1 MTAYIIRRLLLVVPV
16 MWLVATAAFFL
27 LHMTPGDP
35 VTVLLGPDATA
46 EQIERLREDLGLNDP
61 LLVQYVTWLWD
72 ILRFD
77 LGESLFLNMP
87 VTTAIADRAQPTL
100 LLTIAALIVAI
111 TIGIPTGVI
120 SAVRRGSAIDFGAM
134 LGAMV
139 GISMP
144 TFWLGLN
151 LIFIFAVT
159 LRWLPVGGYTPFF
172 DDPVDSIKRLIM
184 PAFTLGAFQ
193 AAFLAR
199 ITRSMMLD
207 TLNEDF
213 IRTAR
218 AKGIAERGVVIKHA
232 LRNTMIP
239 LVTVIGLT
247 FALLVSGA
255 VVTEQVFNIPGVG
268 RLLIQAVLRRD
279 FPLIQGIVLLIAFLY
294 VIINLIVDIIYV
306 FLDPRIHYS

>member
-1 MTAYIIRRLLLVVPV
+1 MTAYIIRRLLLVFPV

-35 VTVLLGPDATA
+35 VTVLLGPDATTA
-46 EQIERLREDLGLNDP
+46 QVERMREELGLNDP
-61 LLVQYVTWLWD
+61 LLVQYFTWLWD
-72 ILRFD
+72 VVQLD
-77 LGESLFLNMP
+77 LGDSIFLNMP
-87 VTTAIADRAQPTL
+87 VLDAIAERAQPTF
-100 LLTIAALIVAI
+100 LLTIAALFVALI
-111 TIGIPTGVI
+111 IGIPTGVI

-134 LGAMV
+134 MGAMV

-144 TFWLGLN
+144 SFWLGLN

-159 LRWLPVGGYTPFF
+159 LRWLPVGGYTPLL

-199 ITRSMMLD
+199 ITRSVMLD
-207 TLNEDF
+207 VLNEDY

-218 AKGIAERGVVIKHA
+218 AKGIMERRVIIRHA
-232 LRNTMIP
+232 LRNTLIP
-239 LVTVIGLT
+239 LVTVIGLS
-247 FALLVSGA
+247 FALLISGA

-268 RLLIQAVLRRD
+268 RLLIQAVSRRD
-279 FPLIQGIVLLIAFLY
+279 FPLIQGIVLVIAFLY
-294 VIINLIVDIIYV
+294 VIINLVVDIIYV

>member
-1 MTAYIIRRLLLVVPV
+1 MTAYIIRRLLLVIPV

-35 VTVLLGPDATA
+35 VAVLLGPDATV
-46 EQIERLREDLGLNDP
+46 EQVDRLRDELGLNDP
-61 LLVQYVTWLWD
+61 VLVQYVTWLWD
-72 ILRFD
+72 IARGDF
-77 LGESLFLNMP
+77 GNSIFLNKP
-87 VTTAIADRAQPTL
+87 VAEAIVERAEPTI
-100 LLTIAALIVAI
+100 LLTLAASLVAI
-111 TIGIPTGVI
+111 VIGIPTGVI
-120 SAVRRGSAIDFGAM
+120 SAVRRGTAIDIGAM

-172 DDPVDSIKRLIM
+172 DDPTETMKRLIM
-184 PAFTLGAFQ
+184 PAATLGAAQ
-193 AAFLAR
+193 AALLAR
-199 ITRSMMLD
+199 ITRSVMLD
-207 TLNEDF
+207 VLSEDY

-218 AKGIAERGVVIKHA
+218 SKGVAERLVIVRHA

-239 LVTVIGLT
+239 LVTIIGLT
-247 FALLVSGA
+247 FAVLISGA
-255 VVTEQVFNIPGVG
+255 VVTETVFNIPGVG
-268 RLLIQAVLRRD
+268 RLLIQAVSRRD
-279 FPLIQGIVLLIAFLY
+279 FPLIQGIVLTVAFLY

-306 FLDPRIHYS
+306 FLDPRVHYN